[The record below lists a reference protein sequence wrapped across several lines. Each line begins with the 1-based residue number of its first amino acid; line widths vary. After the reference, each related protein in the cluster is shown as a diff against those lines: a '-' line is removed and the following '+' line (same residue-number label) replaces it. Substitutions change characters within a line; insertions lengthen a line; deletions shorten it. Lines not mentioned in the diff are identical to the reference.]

1 MYWDRASTLAGR
13 LDTAKRSLNLL
24 LQKDRAKA
32 DVMAAE
38 LKTLNDERKDMTQTG
53 AEEAIEWI
61 EKEGRSQD
69 KVLVVYLPDCH
80 ESLAGIIAGRIRER
94 YNKPVFVLT
103 DSIDGV
109 KGSGRSIE
117 AYSMFE
123 EMSKCKELYTKYGG
137 HPMAAGLS
145 LKKKKKK
152 KFRTFLNEHTTLTE
166 EDFIP
171 KITIDVLMP
180 IGYVTEHLIE
190 ELCSGNHLEKGNE
203 SLCLP
208 KKSEYFKYADFRK
221 EQKHAEMQV

>member
-1 MYWDRASTLAGR
+1 MASLIRACGLEEKEIKSYHIGFVLGPCINAGGR

-80 ESLAGIIAGRIRER
+80 ESLAGDHRRAYPGTLQQTCVRSNGQHRR
-94 YNKPVFVLT
+94 CQRLR
-103 DSIDGV
+103 
-109 KGSGRSIE
+109 RSIE

-123 EMSKCKELYTKYGG
+123 EMSKQRALHKIRRTTWQPDCRFQ
-137 HPMAAGLS
+137 
-145 LKKKKKK
+145 KKMWK
-152 KFRTFLNEHTTLTE
+152 NS
-166 EDFIP
+166 
-171 KITIDVLMP
+171 VL
-180 IGYVTEHLIE
+180 
-190 ELCSGNHLEKGNE
+190 
-203 SLCLP
+203 
-208 KKSEYFKYADFRK
+208 F
-221 EQKHAEMQV
+221 

>member
-1 MYWDRASTLAGR
+1 
-13 LDTAKRSLNLL
+13 
-24 LQKDRAKA
+24 
-32 DVMAAE
+32 MAAE
-38 LKTLNDERKDMTQTG
+38 LKALNDERKDMTQTG

-145 LKKKKKK
+145 LPKENVE
-152 KFRTFLNEHTTLTE
+152 KFRTFLNEHP
-166 EDFIP
+166 EDHDRC
-171 KITIDVLMP
+171 TDADRLCHRTSDR
-180 IGYVTEHLIE
+180 GT
-190 ELCSGNHLEKGNE
+190 LCSGTIWK
-203 SLCLP
+203 
-208 KKSEYFKYADFRK
+208 RK
-221 EQKHAEMQV
+221 

>member
-1 MYWDRASTLAGR
+1 MKCINAGGR

-24 LQKDRAKA
+24 LQKKDRAKA

-38 LKTLNDERKDMTQTG
+38 LKTLNDERKDVTQTG

-94 YNKPVFVLT
+94 YNKPVFVLA

-145 LKKKKKK
+145 LPKENVE

-171 KITIDVLMP
+171 KITIDVPMP
-180 IGYVTEHLIE
+180 IGYVTEHLIRGT
-190 ELCSGNHLEKGNE
+190 LCFGTIWK
-203 SLCLP
+203 
-208 KKSEYFKYADFRK
+208 RK
-221 EQKHAEMQV
+221 